1 MTRRI
6 PETGA
11 RRALAVVLVLMPL
24 VALAPVVW
32 AQSNRVVLRV
42 NDEIATLYD
51 YELLK
56 QEQLAALARAELSEE
71 RKQQFAARIGEETMR
86 QLFEEML
93 LLSRADQLGVVV
105 SPSQLD
111 QTMRSAMEGYGV
123 ESVEEFVRGLEQTG
137 MSLER
142 WREQMRRS
150 IIVREVMGREIQE
163 RVTLEEEDLRR
174 YYRAHAEDFRRPRRV
189 ELREIVVL
197 DDAGMDEAEQ
207 RRVATELAAM
217 IESEDPALED
227 RIQALRASGRTT
239 GWIELGWV
247 LADDLDSRLAA
258 VVAALD
264 AGDVGAPT
272 AARGGLHVLQALDV
286 EQSRIE
292 EFQAVRDQIE
302 QTERAR
308 LFEQEAQSYL
318 EELVASSFVDSRPPP
333 EAASFRPLE
342 SLSAEEEGA
351 EEGG

>member
-6 PETGA
+6 PRKGA
-11 RRALAVVLVLMPL
+11 RRALVVMLVLMP
-24 VALAPVVW
+24 VTVLAPVVW
-32 AQSNRVVLRV
+32 AQSNRIVLRV

-51 YELLK
+51 YEMLK
-56 QEQLAALARAELSEE
+56 QEQLAAVARADLTEE
-71 RKQQFAARIGEETMR
+71 RKQQFIARVGEETMQ

-105 SPSQLD
+105 SPAELD
-111 QTMRSAMEGYGV
+111 QAMRGTMEGFGV
-123 ESVEEFVRGLEQTG
+123 ESVEEFARGLEQSG
-137 MSLER
+137 MSLQR
-142 WREQMRRS
+142 WREQMRKNMV
-150 IIVREVMGREIQE
+150 VREVMGREIQE

-197 DDAGMDEAEQ
+197 DDAGMSEAEQ
-207 RRVATELAAM
+207 LEVATELAAM
-217 IESEDPALED
+217 IESEDAALD
-227 RIQALRASGRTT
+227 GRLDALQAAGRAT

-258 VVAALD
+258 VVAALE
-264 AGDVGAPT
+264 AGDVGEPT
-272 AARGGLHVLQALDV
+272 AARGGLHVLQALAV
-286 EQSRIE
+286 EESRIE

-318 EELVASSFVDSRPPP
+318 EELVANSYVDSRPPP
-333 EAASFRPLE
+333 EAAGFQPLQ
-342 SLSAEEEGA
+342 SLSAAEGEA
-351 EEGG
+351 EESG